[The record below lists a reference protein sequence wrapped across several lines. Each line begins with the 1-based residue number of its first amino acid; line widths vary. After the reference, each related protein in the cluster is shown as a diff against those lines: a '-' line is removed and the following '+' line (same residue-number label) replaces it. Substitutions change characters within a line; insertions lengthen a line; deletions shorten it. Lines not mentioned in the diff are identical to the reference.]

1 MADLSPAA
9 QAVLDAFLA
18 EWNDCFLQQDS
29 RCIAAALRTA
39 VAHTQQRQYN
49 ECWICDAN
57 ELLAI
62 AAELQAKALPGPALR
77 EPGCDK
83 TSTSIDQ

>member
-1 MADLSPAA
+1 MTQLSPEA
-9 QAVLDAFLA
+9 QAVLDAFSNEPTFNTDGSLNVSGA
-18 EWNDCFLQQDS
+18 
-29 RCIAAALRTA
+29 IAAALRAA

-62 AAELQAKALPGPALR
+62 ADELKAE
-77 EPGCDK
+77 
-83 TSTSIDQ
+83 